1 MNPHQLIRSGLVR
14 RWHANPDLAHT
25 GETVAH
31 HQWAVA
37 SLILALHPAPYLEL
51 VQEALWHDA
60 GEMGCGDLPAPFKDA
75 HPAVARE
82 HAEAEARARAG
93 ICRVVNLPARDLD
106 WLIFCDRLAAW
117 LWMAEREHRLIG
129 RTDWREACQWLRTWA
144 NLLDCRTAVR
154 ELMAPYGPRGVECA
168 M

>member
-1 MNPHQLIRSGLVR
+1 MNAYELIRSGRVR

-25 GETVAH
+25 GETNGH

-60 GEMGCGDLPAPFKDA
+60 GEMIAGDLPLPFKDRRPDLA
-75 HPAVARE
+75 AQ
-82 HAEAEARARAG
+82 HAEAEAQARAA
-93 ICRVVNLPARDLD
+93 ICRVVPLPVRDLD

-117 LWMAEREHRLIG
+117 LWMAETMPRLMD
-129 RTDWREACQWLRTWA
+129 RHDWSAALDRLWADADRLGCLRA
-144 NLLDCRTAVR
+144 LQDLI
-154 ELMAPYGPRGVECA
+154 APYGERSA
-168 M
+168 A